1 MFFTIP
7 NSLDVD
13 LKDKTENIPYIL
25 TSSKT
30 VLRNLIQGNFSE
42 NSNTSRN
49 SNKPHFQPVDS
60 FIDLLLEGEEI
71 VLSAV
76 TSENITIAAALQQEL
91 ETIHLP
97 PTDLILFDGN
107 SFNWPEFI
115 QKFKERVHLK
125 KSFSDSMRMECLLS
139 ILKGETKSSIISIGA
154 TGLFYASALL

>member
-1 MFFTIP
+1 MFFTIS

-91 ETIHLP
+91 EPIHLP

-107 SFNWPEFI
+107 
-115 QKFKERVHLK
+115 
-125 KSFSDSMRMECLLS
+125 
-139 ILKGETKSSIISIGA
+139 
-154 TGLFYASALL
+154 